1 MTVGA
6 IAGIVL
12 LIVVAVLL
20 GIVYQTNSRTKEQE
34 ELHRAEM
41 HYVRDC
47 SSRLR
52 TLQSRVTDC
61 AVAGKLE
68 NAFDYLHASP
78 AKSDECVME
87 YELEVIR
94 LVGELEKN
102 IMVWEAG
109 KTAETLDRLMSAAE
123 ERNRILRCS
132 Q

>member
-1 MTVGA
+1 MAVGV
-6 IAGIVL
+6 IVGVVL
-12 LIVVAVLL
+12 LAVVTLLVIVS
-20 GIVYQTNSRTKEQE
+20 QTNSRTKQQE
-34 ELHRAEM
+34 ELHQVEM

-52 TLQSRVTDC
+52 TLQSRVSDQV
-61 AVAGKLE
+61 VAGELE
-68 NAFDYLHASP
+68 KVFDYLHASP
-78 AKSDECVME
+78 SKSDERVME

-102 IMVWEAG
+102 IMVWETR
-109 KTAETLDRLMSAAE
+109 KTVKVLDSLMGAAK